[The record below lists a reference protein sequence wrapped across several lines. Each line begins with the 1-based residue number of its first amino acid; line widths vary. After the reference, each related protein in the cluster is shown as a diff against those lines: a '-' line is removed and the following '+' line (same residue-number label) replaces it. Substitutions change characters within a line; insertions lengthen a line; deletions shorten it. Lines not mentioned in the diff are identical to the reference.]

1 MKYIS
6 RLTALLTALML
17 LLSAAAVADTAVSYE
32 EWLAAQQAANGAY
45 CTDENCTYLY
55 TALHMEDVTEQY
67 EYLSEL
73 EKVLVTNEDGVTYTR
88 LHMVMAHYGMAWYGV
103 IISGTDTA
111 HPINGTEL
119 CTCYFDHATDTV
131 SGILYPYGDAKHSDT
146 CAWHPSSIDGESLLA
161 EMLKLET
168 VEARQAYSNELY
180 PAEIAAMLAA
190 YRETDTVTQWLAD
203 LQAEDPTATIKDA
216 ALLYALLAG
225 GTDRIWLD
233 GVNLYGIFNYTHLAV
248 LENGL
253 LIDTRYHIA
262 VAQVDENGNIVPLE
276 TASADTT
283 D

>member
-17 LLSAAAVADTAVSYE
+17 LLSSAAMADTVVSYD

-55 TALHMEDVTEQY
+55 TALNMVYMDERYKYLTEDISTEQL
-67 EYLSEL
+67 EMVLS
-73 EKVLVTNEDGVTYTR
+73 
-88 LHMVMAHYGMAWYGV
+88 HYGMAWDGV
-103 IISGTDTA
+103 MKGTDTA
-111 HPINGTEL
+111 HPFNGTEL

-131 SGILYPYGDAKHSDT
+131 NGVLYPYGSDDHLT
-146 CAWHPSSIDGESLLA
+146 SCAWHPGKIDGESLLA

-168 VEARQAYSNELY
+168 AAERQAYSNELY

-203 LQAEDPTATIKDA
+203 LQAEDPAATIKDA

-276 TASADTT
+276 AATT
-283 D
+283 E

>member
-17 LLSAAAVADTAVSYE
+17 LLSAAAVADTAVSYD
-32 EWLAAQQAANGAY
+32 EWLAAQQAAKGAY
-45 CTDENCTYLY
+45 CNDENCTYLY

-67 EYLSEL
+67 EYLNSL
-73 EKVLVTNEDGVTYTR
+73 ASVTVTTETGATYTR
-88 LHMVMAHYGMAWYGV
+88 LHMVLSHYGFAWGEV
-103 IISGTDTA
+103 IAGTDTA
-111 HPINGTEL
+111 HPFNGTEL
-119 CTCYFDHATDTV
+119 CTCFADDTTV
-131 SGILYPYGDAKHSDT
+131 ENYVLYPYGDAKHSDT
-146 CAWHPSSIDGESLLA
+146 CAWSGAAIDGESLLA
-161 EMLKLET
+161 KMLALET
-168 VEARQAYSNELY
+168 AAERQAYSNELY

-203 LQAEDPTATIKDA
+203 LQAEDPAATIKDA

-276 TASADTT
+276 TASAATT